1 MSLNDMAHQSRS
13 MWPQKGEGDEAPAS
27 RRLKEPSVAQQFTGL
42 CIGGPYDGMKTT
54 HFMNV
59 LTLPAIADVPAVA
72 GTVELE
78 LHLFNYEHVS
88 LPVPSAPGTR
98 GITRHYGFWV
108 PKGNTLLWALD
119 ELAEAYVN
127 SGGSVPK

>member
-1 MSLNDMAHQSRS
+1 MSLVDIAAQSRQ
-13 MWPQKGEGDEAPAS
+13 WPQKGGADEAP
-27 RRLKEPSVAQQFTGL
+27 SVPVTQQFTGL

-59 LTLPAIADVPAVA
+59 LTLPAIADIPAEK
-72 GTVELE
+72 GKIELE
-78 LHLFNYEHVS
+78 LHLFNYVHVS
-88 LPVPSAPGTR
+88 LPVPSALGTR
-98 GITRHYGFWV
+98 GINRHYGFWV
-108 PKGNTLLWALD
+108 PKGNDLLWALE